1 MTMIVPV
8 VLCGGSG
15 SRLWP
20 ASRDSFPKQ
29 FLALTGETSLF
40 QDTLKRVVGVDFEA
54 PVVVTGSDYRFLVAE
69 QMRAVGVKGDIV
81 LEPMRRDSCAAI
93 AAAAHLAL
101 ARDPQALVLVLAAD
115 HAMPDVDGFLEHVR
129 IGAAAAEAGRIVT
142 FGILPTR
149 PATGY
154 GYIRPG
160 EPLAQDGVAA
170 IAAFVEKPDEET
182 AEHYVAQGY
191 LWNSGNFLFRAE
203 VFLAELEILAPSIA
217 EPVAAAVAR
226 ATRDLDFLRLDPESF
241 ARATAK
247 SVDYAV
253 MEKTEHAAVVPSAFA
268 WSDVGAWNALWDLAH
283 KDAAGNGAH
292 GDATFLDATGCY
304 VHSPD
309 RLTAV
314 VGLDDVVVVTTRDAV
329 LVVAREQAEK
339 VKGLV
344 ARLTA
349 AGRKEATENLKVFRP
364 WGSYD
369 SIDLGPRHQVKRIS
383 VDPGCK
389 LSLQSHFHR
398 SEHWVVVAGTA
409 RVTIDDLETIVTENQ
424 SVYIPLGAR
433 HRLENPGKV
442 PLDLIEVQS
451 GAYLGE
457 DDIVRYEDV
466 YNRARTPPRRP
477 RGAARRETA
486 RMEGS
491 TRAVSRLARGAQF
504 FETSIGA

>member
-1 MTMIVPV
+1 MTPIVPV

-20 ASRDSFPKQ
+20 ASRESYPKQ
-29 FLALTGETSLF
+29 FLALTGDISLF
-40 QDTLKRVVGVDFEA
+40 QDTLKRVVGPGFDA
-54 PVVVTGSDYRFLVAE
+54 PIVVTGGDYRFLVAE
-69 QMRAVGVKGDIV
+69 QMRAVGVRGDIV

-93 AAAAHLAL
+93 AAAARLAL

-115 HAMPDVDGFLEHVR
+115 HAMTDVPSFLAHVR
-129 IGAAAAEAGRIVT
+129 TGAAAAEAGRIVT
-142 FGILPTR
+142 FGIKPSH

-160 EPLAQDGVAA
+160 AALEHPGVAA
-170 IAAFVEKPDEET
+170 IAAFVEKPDEAT
-182 AEHYVAQGY
+182 AERYVAEGC
-191 LWNSGNFLFRAE
+191 LWNSGNFLFRAG
-203 VFLAELEILAPSIA
+203 VFLAELDRIAPEIGR
-217 EPVAAAVAR
+217 PVTEAVAH
-226 ATRDLDFLRLDPESF
+226 AARDLDFIRLEAEAFSI
-241 ARATAK
+241 AVAK

-253 MEKTEHAAVVPSAFA
+253 MEKTKLAAVVPSDFA
-268 WSDVGAWNALWDLAH
+268 WSDVGAWSAIWDLAA
-283 KDAAGNGAH
+283 KDETGNAAH
-292 GDATFLDATGCY
+292 GDAAFLGATDCY

-314 VGLDDVVVVTTRDAV
+314 VGLTDVVVVTTRDAV
-329 LVVAREQAEK
+329 LVVHRDEAEK
-339 VKGLV
+339 VKALV

-349 AGRKEATENLKVFRP
+349 AGRKEATENLKVYRP

-369 SIDLGPRHQVKRIS
+369 SIDHGPRHQVKRIT

-398 SEHWVVVAGTA
+398 AEHWVVVSGTA
-409 RVTIDDLETIVTENQ
+409 RITVDDKVTVASENQ

-433 HRLENPGKV
+433 HRLENPGKI

-466 YNRARTPPRRP
+466 YNRN
-477 RGAARRETA
+477 
-486 RMEGS
+486 
-491 TRAVSRLARGAQF
+491 
-504 FETSIGA
+504 

>member
-1 MTMIVPV
+1 MSEIVPV

-29 FLALTGETSLF
+29 FLALTGDVSLF
-40 QDTLKRVVGVDFEA
+40 QDTLRRVVGPGFGA
-54 PVVVTGSDYRFLVAE
+54 PIVVTGSDYRFVVAE
-69 QMRAVGVKGDIV
+69 QMRAVGVRGDIV

-93 AAAAHLAL
+93 AAAARLAFD
-101 ARDPQALVLVLAAD
+101 RDPGALVLVLAAD
-115 HAMPDVDGFLEHVR
+115 HAMPDVAGFLDHVHT
-129 IGAAAAEAGRIVT
+129 GAAAAEAGRIVT
-142 FGILPTR
+142 FGIRPTR

-160 EPLAQDGVAA
+160 EALAQPGVHA
-170 IAAFVEKPDEET
+170 IAAFVEKPDEAT
-182 AEHYVAQGY
+182 AGRYVAEGC

-203 VFLAELEILAPSIA
+203 VFLDELDRLAPEIGR
-217 EPVAAAVAR
+217 PVAEAVAG
-226 ATRDLDFLRLDPESF
+226 AARDLDFLRLDPPAF
-241 ARATAK
+241 GRATPR

-253 MEKTEHAAVVPSAFA
+253 MEKTTLAAVVPSDFA
-268 WSDVGAWNALWDLAH
+268 WSDVGAWDAIWDLAE
-283 KDAAGNGAH
+283 KDAHANAAR
-292 GDATFLDATGCY
+292 GDAVFLDASNCY
-304 VHSPD
+304 VHSPE

-314 VGLDDVVVVTTRDAV
+314 VGVHDVVVVSTRDAV
-329 LVVAREQAEK
+329 LVVARDQAEK

-344 ARLTA
+344 ARLA
-349 AGRKEATENLKVFRP
+349 ASRRKEASENLKVFRP

-369 SIDLGPRHQVKRIS
+369 SIDHGPRHQVKRIS

-398 SEHWVVVAGTA
+398 SEHWIVVAGTA
-409 RVTIDDLETIVTENQ
+409 RVTIDDVETVVTENQ

-466 YNRARTPPRRP
+466 YNR
-477 RGAARRETA
+477 G
-486 RMEGS
+486 
-491 TRAVSRLARGAQF
+491 
-504 FETSIGA
+504 

>member
-1 MTMIVPV
+1 MPPIVPV

-29 FLALTGETSLF
+29 FLTLIGESSLF
-40 QDTLKRVVGVDFEA
+40 QETVKRVVGADFGE
-54 PVVVTGSDYRFLVAE
+54 PIVVTGSDYRFLVAE
-69 QMRAVGVKGDIV
+69 QLRSIGVRGTIV

-93 AAAAHLAL
+93 AAAARLGA
-101 ARDPQALVLVLAAD
+101 ARDPDALVLVLAAD
-115 HAMPDVDGFLEHVR
+115 HAIPDVPSFLDHVR
-129 IGAAAAEAGRIVT
+129 RGAVAAEAGRIVT
-142 FGILPTR
+142 FGIHPSH

-160 EPLAQDGVAA
+160 AALPQPGVSA
-170 IAAFVEKPDEET
+170 IAAFVEKPDAAT
-182 AEHYVAQGY
+182 AERYVAEGC

-203 VFLAELEILAPSIA
+203 VFLDELDRLAPEISR
-217 EPVAAAVAR
+217 PVADAVKRAA
-226 ATRDLDFLRLDPESF
+226 RDLDFLRLDAEAF
-241 ARATAK
+241 GRAVAK

-253 MEKTEHAAVVPSAFA
+253 MEKTAAAAVVPSDFR
-268 WSDVGAWNALWDLAH
+268 WSDVGAWSALWDLAD
-283 KDAAGNGAH
+283 KDDAGNAAH
-292 GDATFLDATGCY
+292 GDAAFLDATDCY

-314 VGLDDVVVVTTRDAV
+314 VGVEDVVVVTTRDAV
-329 LVVAREQAEK
+329 LVVARDQTEK

-349 AGRKEATENLKVFRP
+349 AGRREATENLKVFRP

-369 SIDLGPRHQVKRIS
+369 SIDNGPRHQVKRIT

-409 RVTIDDLETIVTENQ
+409 RITVNDTVTVASENQ
-424 SVYIPLGAR
+424 SVYIPLGAT
-433 HRLENPGKV
+433 HRLENPGKI

-466 YNRARTPPRRP
+466 YNR
-477 RGAARRETA
+477 
-486 RMEGS
+486 S
-491 TRAVSRLARGAQF
+491 
-504 FETSIGA
+504 